1 MPRCARASCGRWS
14 PRFLRRDAGIMLD
27 GRWFCSIGCVEG
39 LARRRLL
46 DARPPA
52 AGLPPTGQIRL
63 GVWLRHQ
70 AGLTES
76 QVQQVL
82 EAQRHT
88 QLRFGAQ
95 VVRLGLVSAE
105 EVLRAL
111 ARQAGVGYLA
121 QLDPSNVL
129 HAPAGLS
136 PHAARALSLVPFCE
150 PEQGRVK
157 VACAA
162 PLPRMG
168 LAAFRRLTG
177 LAPEPYFVT
186 DDAWETLV
194 TAYGASVEDQ
204 TSSRFI
210 ETTDVSEAAATIAA
224 AAAGGSGENAR
235 LTEARFE
242 PYTWVRV
249 ENDGITHDV
258 LLASG
263 GVGLCPAVSTSH

>member
-1 MPRCARASCGRWS
+1 
-14 PRFLRRDAGIMLD
+14 LRRDAGISLD
-27 GRWFCSIGCVEG
+27 GRWFCSIECVEG
-39 LARRRLL
+39 QARRRLL

-52 AGLPPTGQIRL
+52 AGLPPAGQIRL

-70 AGLTES
+70 TGLTER
-76 QVQQVL
+76 QVAQVL
-82 EAQRHT
+82 DAQR
-88 QLRFGAQ
+88 QSGLRFGAQ
-95 VVRLGLVSAE
+95 VIKLGLASDE
-105 EVLRAL
+105 SVLRAL

-121 QLDPSNVL
+121 QLDASNVV

-186 DDAWETLV
+186 DDVWETLV
-194 TAYGASVEDQ
+194 TAYGSSVEDQ
-204 TSSRFI
+204 TSSRFMA
-210 ETTDVSEAAATIAA
+210 TNDLSEAAATIAA
-224 AAAGGSGENAR
+224 AAAGGSGANAR
-235 LTEARFE
+235 LTDARFE

-263 GVGLCPAVSTSH
+263 GVGSCQVLSTSH

>member
-1 MPRCARASCGRWS
+1 MPRCARSSCGRWS
-14 PRFLRRDAGIMLD
+14 PWFRRRDAGITLD

-46 DARPPA
+46 DARPSA
-52 AGLPPTGQIRL
+52 AGLPPAGQIRL

-70 AGLTES
+70 VGLSER
-76 QVQQVL
+76 QVEQVL
-82 EAQRHT
+82 EAQRHSG
-88 QLRFGAQ
+88 LRFGAQ
-95 VVRLGLVSAE
+95 VVKLGWASE
-105 EVLRAL
+105 EAVLRAL

-121 QLDPSNVL
+121 QLDASNVAQ
-129 HAPAGLS
+129 APAGLS

-150 PEQGRVK
+150 PELGRVK

-177 LAPEPYFVT
+177 MAPEPYFVT
-186 DDAWETLV
+186 DDTWDILV
-194 TAYGASVEDQ
+194 NAYGSALEGP

-210 ETTDVSEAAATIAA
+210 ETSDLSEAAATIAA
-224 AAAGGSGENAR
+224 AAASGSGVNAR
-235 LTEARFE
+235 LTEARFD

-249 ENDGITHDV
+249 ENNGITHDV

-263 GVGLCPAVSTSH
+263 GGGACQVLSTSH

>member
-1 MPRCARASCGRWS
+1 MPRCARSSCGRWS
-14 PRFLRRDAGIMLD
+14 PRFLRRDAGITLD
-27 GRWFCSIGCVEG
+27 GRWFCSLECVEG
-39 LARRRLL
+39 QARRRLL

-52 AGLPPTGQIRL
+52 AGLPPAGQIRV

-70 AGLTES
+70 TGLSER
-76 QVQQVL
+76 QVELVL
-82 EAQRHT
+82 DAQRRSG
-88 QLRFGAQ
+88 LRFGAQ
-95 VVRLGLVSAE
+95 VVKLGLASE
-105 EVLRAL
+105 ESVLRAL
-111 ARQAGVGYLA
+111 ARQAGVGYLP
-121 QLDPSNVL
+121 QLDPSNVVN
-129 HAPAGLS
+129 APAGLS

-177 LAPEPYFVT
+177 MAPEAYFVT
-186 DDAWETLV
+186 DSTWESLV
-194 TAYGASVEDQ
+194 SAYGSAVED
-204 TSSRFI
+204 TTASRFR
-210 ETTDVSEAAATIAA
+210 ETTDLSEAAATIAA
-224 AAAGGSGENAR
+224 AAAGGSGVNAR

-249 ENDGITHDV
+249 ENEGITHDV

-263 GVGLCPAVSTSH
+263 GVG

>member
-1 MPRCARASCGRWS
+1 MPRCARSSCGRWS
-14 PRFLRRDAGIMLD
+14 PRFLRRDAGITLD
-27 GRWFCSIGCVEG
+27 GRWFCSLECVEG
-39 LARRRLL
+39 QARRRLL

-52 AGLPPTGQIRL
+52 AGLPPAGQIRL

-70 AGLTES
+70 AGLTER
-76 QVQQVL
+76 QVAQVL
-82 EAQRHT
+82 DAQRHSG
-88 QLRFGAQ
+88 LRFGAQ
-95 VVRLGLVSAE
+95 VAKLGLVSE
-105 EVLRAL
+105 ESVLRAL

-121 QLDPSNVL
+121 QLDSSNVIN
-129 HAPAGLS
+129 APAGLS

-150 PEQGRVK
+150 PENGRVK

-177 LAPEPYFVT
+177 MTPEPYFVS
-186 DDAWETLV
+186 DEAWETLV
-194 TAYGASVEDQ
+194 TAYGSAVEDP
-204 TSSRFI
+204 TSSRFM
-210 ETTDVSEAAATIAA
+210 ETNDLSEAAATIAA

-235 LTEARFE
+235 LTDARFE

-263 GVGLCPAVSTSH
+263 GVGSCQALSTSH

>member
-1 MPRCARASCGRWS
+1 MPRCARSSCGRWS
-14 PRFLRRDAGIMLD
+14 PRFLRRDAGITLD

-52 AGLPPTGQIRL
+52 AGLPPTGQIRI

-70 AGLTES
+70 AGLTER

-82 EAQRHT
+82 DAQR
-88 QLRFGAQ
+88 QSGARFGTE
-95 VVRLGLVSAE
+95 VVRLGFVTAE

-121 QLDPSNVL
+121 QLDASNVM

-150 PEQGRVK
+150 PEHGRVK

-168 LAAFRRLTG
+168 MAAFRRLTG
-177 LAPEPYFVT
+177 LTPEPYFVT
-186 DDAWETLV
+186 DDVWETLV
-194 TAYGASVEDQ
+194 NAYGASVEDQ

-210 ETTDVSEAAATIAA
+210 ETSDLSEAAATIAA
-224 AAAGGSGENAR
+224 AAAGGSGANAR
-235 LTEARFE
+235 LTDARFE

-263 GVGLCPAVSTSH
+263 GVGSCQALSTSH

>member
-1 MPRCARASCGRWS
+1 MPRCARSSCGRWS
-14 PRFLRRDAGIMLD
+14 PRFLRRDPGISLD
-27 GRWFCSIGCVEG
+27 GRWFCSIECVEG
-39 LARRRLL
+39 QARRRLL

-52 AGLPPTGQIRL
+52 AGLPPAGQIRL

-70 AGLTES
+70 SGLTER
-76 QVQQVL
+76 QVNQVL
-82 EAQRHT
+82 DAQR
-88 QLRFGAQ
+88 QSGLRFGAE
-95 VVRLGLVSAE
+95 VVRLGLASE
-105 EVLRAL
+105 ESVLRAL

-121 QLDPSNVL
+121 QLDPSNVAN
-129 HAPAGLS
+129 APAGLS
-136 PHAARALSLVPFCE
+136 THAARALSLVPFCE

-186 DDAWETLV
+186 DAAWETLV
-194 TAYGASVEDQ
+194 TAYGAAAEAPSM
-204 TSSRFI
+204 SRFI
-210 ETTDVSEAAATIAA
+210 ETRDLSEAAQTIAA
-224 AAAGGSGENAR
+224 AAAGGSGENAK

-249 ENDGITHDV
+249 ENEGITHDV

-263 GVGLCPAVSTSH
+263 GAGSCQVLST

>member
-1 MPRCARASCGRWS
+1 MPRCARSSCGRWS
-14 PRFLRRDAGIMLD
+14 PRFLRRDAGISLD
-27 GRWFCSIGCVEG
+27 GRWFCSIECVEG
-39 LARRRLL
+39 QARRRLL
-46 DARPPA
+46 DVRPPA
-52 AGLPPTGQIRL
+52 AGLPPAGQIRL

-70 AGLTES
+70 TGLTER
-76 QVQQVL
+76 QVELVL
-82 EAQRHT
+82 ETQRRT
-88 QLRFGAQ
+88 GLRFGAQ
-95 VVRLGLVSAE
+95 VIELGLASE
-105 EVLRAL
+105 ESVLRAL
-111 ARQAGVGYLA
+111 ARQAGIGYLF
-121 QLDPSNVL
+121 QLDPRNVVN
-129 HAPAGLS
+129 APAGLS

-177 LAPEPYFVT
+177 LAAEPYFVT
-186 DDAWETLV
+186 DAAWNALV
-194 TAYGASVEDQ
+194 MAYGSAVEDP
-204 TSSRFI
+204 TASRFI
-210 ETTDVSEAAATIAA
+210 ETNDLSEAAATIAA

-249 ENDGITHDV
+249 ENEGITHDV

-263 GVGLCPAVSTSH
+263 GTGICQAAST

>member
-1 MPRCARASCGRWS
+1 MPRCSRSSCGRWS
-14 PRFLRRDAGIMLD
+14 PRFLRRDAGITLD
-27 GRWFCSIGCVEG
+27 GRWFCSIECVEG
-39 LARRRLL
+39 QARRRLL

-52 AGLPPTGQIRL
+52 TGLPPAGQIRL

-70 AGLTES
+70 AGLTER
-76 QVQQVL
+76 QVTQVL
-82 EAQRHT
+82 EAQR
-88 QLRFGAQ
+88 QSGLRFGQQ
-95 VVRLGLVSAE
+95 VIGLGFATE
-105 EVLRAL
+105 ESVLRAL

-121 QLDPSNVL
+121 QLDPSNVIN
-129 HAPAGLS
+129 APAGLS

-150 PEQGRVK
+150 PESGRVK

-186 DDAWETLV
+186 DASWETLV
-194 TAYGASVEDQ
+194 NAYGSAVEDQ
-204 TSSRFI
+204 TTSSFI
-210 ETTDVSEAAATIAA
+210 ETSDLSEAAASIAA
-224 AAAGGSGENAR
+224 AAAVGSGANVR
-235 LTEARFE
+235 LTDARFE

-249 ENDGITHDV
+249 ENSGITHDV

-263 GVGLCPAVSTSH
+263 GAGACQVLSTSH